1 MAPVRVSVPVP
12 ALEIPNPPEIWPDA
26 VSAAVPRVPH
36 EDTVQ
41 IWFAPRVMLEDIV
54 WVVADVFAVL
64 VTVMLGVVPPKVML
78 PPESVMFEEEPA
90 KVSEFALT
98 APETVIVPVASWFAL
113 VPKIKGFEVVVVVV
127 PERAVT
133 PVEEVVQP

>member
-1 MAPVRVSVPVP
+1 
-12 ALEIPNPPEIWPDA
+12 
-26 VSAAVPRVPH
+26 
-36 EDTVQ
+36 
-41 IWFAPRVMLEDIV
+41 
-54 WVVADVFAVL
+54 
-64 VTVMLGVVPPKVML
+64 ML

-113 VPKIKGFEVVVVVV
+113 VPKFKALVVSVVVV